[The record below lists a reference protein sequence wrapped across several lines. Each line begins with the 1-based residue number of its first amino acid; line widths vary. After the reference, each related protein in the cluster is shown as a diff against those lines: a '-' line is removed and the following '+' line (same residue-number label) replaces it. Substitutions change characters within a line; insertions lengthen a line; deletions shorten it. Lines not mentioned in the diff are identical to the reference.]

1 MDTMKHS
8 TKLNLIIGIA
18 IISAIL
24 EFAFGLSL
32 WAQVIIT
39 ITGTI
44 IALSM
49 LREMIK
55 TLRSGNYGVDLLA
68 ITAVAATLAVGQY
81 WAAMIVLIMLVGGD
95 SLEDYASKK
104 AHTELKALL
113 DNSPQ
118 VAHKIVKKE
127 IIDVKVDEAK
137 VGDQLLVKP
146 GETVPV
152 DGHIISGSS
161 LFDES
166 SLTGESRPVAK
177 EISDTIYSGSI
188 NGDGA
193 VTMVVDK
200 LAQDS
205 QYQRLIQLVKEAD
218 RTPARFVRLADRYAL
233 PFTAI
238 AFIIAGFAWFIS
250 KNPVRFAE
258 VLVVA
263 SPCPLILAAP
273 VAFVSG
279 MSRSSR
285 NGIVVK
291 TGNVL
296 EKMAT
301 AKTAAFDKTG
311 TITSGQLFVDQILP
325 VEGVSKETLLTYA
338 ASAESSS
345 SHILARSLLAYATKQ
360 KIKLFSVTDLSEV
373 TGNGVIATVKQHTVK
388 VGKASF
394 VAEQITQN
402 AAHTSVFVA
411 LDGKYLGEITFIDK
425 LRPEA
430 AETMRALKKCGVNE
444 LMMLTGDQQKIADKI
459 AQEVGITQV
468 KAQLLPEEKI
478 NALKAIPN
486 DEHPVIMVGDG
497 VNDAPALAVADVGIA
512 MGAHGA
518 TAASE
523 SADVVILKDDLLKV
537 AKAVEIAQ
545 DTLKIARQAV
555 LLGIFICVFLMLVA
569 STGAIP
575 AIIGALFQEVIDT
588 VSILWGLRARFSH
601 EK

>member
-218 RTPARFVRLADRYAL
+218 RTPARFVRLADRYAV

-402 AAHTSVFVA
+402 ATHTSVFVA

>member
-1 MDTMKHS
+1 MKHS

-218 RTPARFVRLADRYAL
+218 RTPARFVRLADRYAV